1 VNILKKIPSRT
12 CIGCG
17 TQKSK
22 TELIR
27 IVKTQSGEIKLDKT
41 GKLPGRGAYICD
53 KSECLNL
60 AIRSKKLEKTFD
72 KVPMKGCLQ
81 ELIFPSEVICGS
93 SDIKIYSKVKNALKS
108 F

>member
-1 VNILKKIPSRT
+1 MKKIPSRT

-60 AIRSKKLEKTFD
+60 AISSKKLEKTF
-72 KVPMKGCLQ
+72 
-81 ELIFPSEVICGS
+81 ET
-93 SDIKIYSKVKNALKS
+93 KIEESVYESLKNTINQGV
-108 F
+108 

>member
-1 VNILKKIPSRT
+1 MKKILSRT

-60 AIRSKKLEKTFD
+60 AIRSKKLEKTF
-72 KVPMKGCLQ
+72 
-81 ELIFPSEVICGS
+81 ET
-93 SDIKIYSKVKNALKS
+93 KIEESVYESLKNTINQGV
-108 F
+108 

>member
-1 VNILKKIPSRT
+1 MKKIPSRT

-60 AIRSKKLEKTFD
+60 AIRSKKLEKTF
-72 KVPMKGCLQ
+72 
-81 ELIFPSEVICGS
+81 ETT
-93 SDIKIYSKVKNALKS
+93 KIEESVYESLKNTINQGV
-108 F
+108 

>member
-1 VNILKKIPSRT
+1 MKKIPSRT

-53 KSECLNL
+53 ISECLNL
-60 AIRSKKLEKTFD
+60 AIRSKKLEKTF
-72 KVPMKGCLQ
+72 
-81 ELIFPSEVICGS
+81 ET
-93 SDIKIYSKVKNALKS
+93 KIEESVYESLKNTINQGV
-108 F
+108 